1 MTMTITRAYIQQLI
15 TEELNKYRIDR
26 ITESKPYHGS
36 KIIVF
41 DLDDTLVIT
50 SARIHVTDPKSN
62 KTYTLTPEEY
72 NAYQAQ
78 ANDQLDFSEFRSLD
92 ILKAGKLIDYYL
104 KILQEAYRRGIP
116 VSIVTAR
123 DNRDL
128 IYQWFKEHIG
138 YPIARTLIYAVT
150 DPVHDFHGTI
160 ADRKKMA
167 FRELI
172 DRGYTD
178 FQFYDDDPENLR
190 LVKSIEAEF
199 PNVRIAARRAY
210 KQYSR

>member
-1 MTMTITRAYIQQLI
+1 MTITRAYIQQLV
-15 TEELNKYRIDR
+15 TEELNKYQFNRIM
-26 ITESKPYHGS
+26 ESKPYSGS

-50 SARIHVTDPKSN
+50 RARIIVTDPKTN
-62 KTYTLTPEEY
+62 KRYALTPEEY
-72 NAYQAQ
+72 NTYQVQ
-78 ANDQLDFSEFRSLD
+78 PDHQLDFSEFRSLN

-123 DNRDL
+123 DNRNL

-150 DPVHDFHGTI
+150 DPVHNFHGTI

-190 LVKSIEAEF
+190 LVKSIESDF